1 MWTATLGIT
10 FGDPPSSED
19 EASACCMAF
28 TARAWPGSGWPM
40 RPGASPPH
48 SISACDRGSG
58 SWVIS
63 AHWIRQAGVGRR
75 RMTMRGRCMPC
86 CCSMDGRRATAATG
100 CDGIWSSS
108 AAPAALVYETD
119 TQPTAKGFNYEH
131 FGFRDGISQPVIR
144 RTERFARGALPRD
157 VMAPGEFMLGYQNNQ
172 GFYPPTPVVA
182 RELDLE
188 DQLGSVPV
196 AADSRFSAFQDP
208 RPHVR
213 DFGRNG
219 TFLAIRELQQHVEEF
234 DAFATAQA
242 AKVSDPDWGGDAP
255 PAWAADWIKAKMMG
269 RWQDGVP
276 LIDRPIGPVPPPPG
290 GAQPPQDGPPP
301 YPVHGRRTSRMK
313 TDANLEF
320 GVDGPQGLYC
330 PFGAHIRRA
339 NPRGSLAPGDD
350 SQLMI
355 TNRHRLLRR
364 GRSYQKGNEKGLLFM
379 GLCAEIERQFEFI
392 QQSWIEAPGFAGL
405 TDEPHPIVAVGPP
418 SRATRFTIPTT
429 AGSLVLRGP
438 GGFVTVYGGEYAFL
452 PGRSALMFLSRLN
465 TRSHRERLRA
475 TAASAAEAAP

>member
-1 MWTATLGIT
+1 
-10 FGDPPSSED
+10 
-19 EASACCMAF
+19 
-28 TARAWPGSGWPM
+28 
-40 RPGASPPH
+40 
-48 SISACDRGSG
+48 
-58 SWVIS
+58 
-63 AHWIRQAGVGRR
+63 
-75 RMTMRGRCMPC
+75 
-86 CCSMDGRRATAATG
+86 MDGRRATAATG